1 MYENYQLDIS
11 EYDLTKQDKRAL
23 DLGIYIVDNNCS
35 IRKASKEFCISKSQA
50 HRDVTI
56 HLRKVSFELY
66 KCVQKSI
73 LSQKEKRKWNSM

>member
-35 IRKASKEFCISKSQA
+35 IRQASKEFCISKSQA
-50 HRDVTI
+50 HRDVI
-56 HLRKVSFELY
+56 IRLRKISFELY

-73 LSQKEKRKWNSM
+73 LNQKEKKRWKFM